1 MRRSRNRSV
10 NLVGKKSRKTGL
22 NGKMNHL
29 IAYELCPF
37 CGKVLL
43 GDPWDIKNHVKNYH
57 HDQVKDFIPH
67 LKAMIKRWVKT

>member
-1 MRRSRNRSV
+1 
-10 NLVGKKSRKTGL
+10 
-22 NGKMNHL
+22 MNHL